1 MRLFFLLQ
9 RRFLATLPLGATRF
23 SPTVMTQGGLV
34 VVQVSRPRT
43 RVAGVQVN
51 RRVVLIQTSRRRAL
65 RIQASRRRRSVM
77 EVQISRRRTSVMGVQ
92 TGKRTRLEVQ
102 ISRRRT
108 PVTGVL
114 ISRR

>member
-9 RRFLATLPLGATRF
+9 PRFPGALPLGATRF
-23 SPTVMTQGGLV
+23 SPTVMTQGWLV

-43 RVAGVQVN
+43 RVTGVQVN
-51 RRVVLIQTSRRRAL
+51 RRVV

-77 EVQISRRRTSVMGVQ
+77 EVQISRRRTSVME
-92 TGKRTRLEVQ
+92 TGKRTRLIEVQ

-108 PVTGVL
+108 PVTGVQ
-114 ISRR
+114 I